1 MALADILKVTTPL
14 VNKNQTVLPK
24 PGAESITPFNL
35 QNTTQVIRSHNQ
47 SELLGQNNTAL
58 ENREGASILM
68 DLLKDPSVTVSYLKN
83 IFLLEEM
90 FKLLPANNSPVTRE
104 IEMLFQS
111 LLTMGQDVAP
121 ELSRQ
126 ADGATL
132 FRGELFDFLRA
143 LSTQSPQDAELQ
155 RGIANLLKSLNGL
168 IHRGNLRNAAAN
180 NLTFLGEAV
189 SASPE
194 LSARLLSLAARFRA
208 GTELFQA
215 LKAEALAIRPEVEE
229 SILFSP
235 RLGKILSILAYNLS
249 RYNGDDSILDQSAL
263 RLRQQ
268 LPLMQRQKL
277 SELLSAFLNR
287 RPWEGIDGAAPANS
301 RVMEALTAL
310 LERQS
315 GDEARTPADAARVD
329 SILHSL
335 LSSPCNFTPL
345 LHFVVPAFFN
355 GARAFAELW
364 INPESDERDMPP
376 GTGPGLHL
384 LLVADIEALGR
395 VEAELF
401 VHDAIVDLNIYF
413 PPGYEKP
420 FAAML
425 KDLPSALTGLPY
437 RLGRTQLSPLE
448 KPRSL
453 MDVFKSLPYKRVG
466 VDVKI

>member
-1 MALADILKVTTPL
+1 MADILKVTTPL
-14 VNKNQTVLPK
+14 VNKNQAVQPK
-24 PGAESITPFNL
+24 PSAESIAPFNL

-58 ENREGASILM
+58 ENREGASVLM

-104 IEMLFQS
+104 IELLFQS
-111 LLTMGQDVAP
+111 LLTFGGDVAP
-121 ELSRQ
+121 ELGRQ

-143 LSTQSPQDAELQ
+143 LSTQSPQDMELQ
-155 RGIANLLKSLNGL
+155 RNIASLLKSLNGL
-168 IHRGNLRNAAAN
+168 IHRDNLKNASAN
-180 NLTFLGEAV
+180 NLTFLADALA
-189 SASPE
+189 SSPE
-194 LSARLLSLAARFRA
+194 LSERLHALAARFRA
-208 GTELFQA
+208 GEEPFQI

-235 RLGKILSILAYNLS
+235 RLGKILSILSYNLS
-249 RYNGDDSILDQSAL
+249 RYTSDDSALDQSAL
-263 RLRQQ
+263 RLRQL
-268 LPLMQRQKL
+268 LPLVQRQKL
-277 SELLSAFLNR
+277 GELLSVFLR
-287 RPWEGIDGAAPANS
+287 ERPWEGGAETAPAGS
-301 RVMEALTAL
+301 RVMDALVSL
-310 LERQS
+310 LSRQS

-395 VEAELF
+395 AEAEFF
-401 VHDAIVDLNIYF
+401 VHDGVVDLNLYF
-413 PPGYEKP
+413 PPGHERP
-420 FAAML
+420 FASML
-425 KDLPSALTGLPY
+425 RDLPSALTGLPY
-437 RLGRTQLSPLE
+437 RLGKTQLSPLE